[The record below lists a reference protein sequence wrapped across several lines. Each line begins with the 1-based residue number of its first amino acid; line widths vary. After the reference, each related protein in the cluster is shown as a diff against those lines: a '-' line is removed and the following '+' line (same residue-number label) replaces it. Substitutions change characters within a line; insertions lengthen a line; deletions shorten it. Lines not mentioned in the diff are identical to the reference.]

1 MPAPWLIELR
11 VPPLAAASFP
21 PSSFF
26 LLDSLDR
33 CVRFDVDLSSLEPIF
48 VERGCIGKVFDSIN
62 FRRGKWRVSKPA
74 GFIVL

>member
-1 MPAPWLIELR
+1 MVNR
-11 VPPLAAASFP
+11 VKVPPLAAASF
-21 PSSFF
+21 SSFF
-26 LLDSLDR
+26 SPR
-33 CVRFDVDLSSLEPIF
+33 FTRSYVRFDVDLSSLEPIF